1 MEILEKL
8 KEFMRSP
15 KKTAILGLVSSILMI
30 LSVFLNN
37 RTVMFW
43 TIVTNF
49 ISFGFAFYFIIILLR
64 LVKNVGNIKI
74 ANYFLIISFAIVILA
89 DVVLL
94 IKFKVNINIIIY
106 LVVNIYMAYY
116 LYNLLIKRNYK
127 INNKI
132 FSIILIGFIAYQ
144 MIYKIYS
151 KNLIILAYSNFTQN
165 LIVNIICFI
174 IRIAYI
180 GIIPYFTIYSKLL
193 NERGK

>member
-1 MEILEKL
+1 MEKL
-8 KEFMRSP
+8 KEFMSSP

-74 ANYFLIISFAIVILA
+74 ANYFLIISFAIAILA

-116 LYNLLIKRNYK
+116 LYNLLIKRNY
-127 INNKI
+127 I
-132 FSIILIGFIAYQ
+132 FELY
-144 MIYKIYS
+144 
-151 KNLIILAYSNFTQN
+151 T
-165 LIVNIICFI
+165 
-174 IRIAYI
+174 YI
-180 GIIPYFTIYSKLL
+180 FLL
-193 NERGK
+193 VGKHK